1 MFSKNPIREREPMV
15 FSCNRCSYFWVSNH
29 FFKCP
34 RCNSGNIRV
43 FPLNGIGK
51 NQINDFFGG
60 QHMNDSDQELQIEKE
75 AVIHHVYHTNEDR
88 DNNREVSINGSVY
101 SISLSSNDAE
111 ETIDFLVDKAL
122 MILRE
127 LKEDK

>member
-1 MFSKNPIREREPMV
+1 
-15 FSCNRCSYFWVSNH
+15 
-29 FFKCP
+29 
-34 RCNSGNIRV
+34 
-43 FPLNGIGK
+43 
-51 NQINDFFGG
+51 
-60 QHMNDSDQELQIEKE
+60 MNDSDQELQIEKE